1 MEDLISVKQAAKI
14 AGVTDGRI
22 RQLLIEGE
30 KLKGQK
36 VGFQWVLKRSELERW
51 LKARERA

>member
-36 VGFQWVLKRSELERW
+36 VGFQGLVSFFGDW
-51 LKARERA
+51 LTRP

>member
-1 MEDLISVKQAAKI
+1 MEDLVSVKQAAKI

-22 RQLLIEGE
+22 RQLLIEGK

-36 VGFQWVLKRSELERW
+36 VGFQWVIKRSELDRWMKERG
-51 LKARERA
+51 RS